1 MGTLYE
7 IRRRNFNLLTME
19 SYLSEVVLMQKD
31 GADDSTA
38 RHHPRVHRVGAY
50 FTGKRATFSS
60 TSLVTGGFA
69 RLTGTSI
76 AASVAA
82 LALIFCPM
90 SFSCFFVLLFK
101 ASLGLGWSEWPSFY
115 IKKLLS
121 FQGTIDFSFC
131 VTLLERFTFIGF
143 LFATANGNCK
153 L

>member
-38 RHHPRVHRVGAY
+38 RYHPRVHRAGAY
-50 FTGKRATFSS
+50 FTGKRSTFSS

-82 LALIFCPM
+82 LALSICPM
-90 SFSCFFVLLFK
+90 SFSCFLCYFQSLFGPWMIGMTTFLHQKIIVL
-101 ASLGLGWSEWPSFY
+101 SRY
-115 IKKLLS
+115 
-121 FQGTIDFSFC
+121 D
-131 VTLLERFTFIGF
+131 RF
-143 LFATANGNCK
+143 LVLCHAP
-153 L
+153 